1 MAEKE
6 ASERYEEA
14 SRQLEAFAKAPRP
27 IVFQFQPERF
37 EVVTGDRLQEWDRLM
52 RTRVGLQVE
61 AGGISCLPSIS
72 YCGPSFED
80 ACDCDCV

>member
-27 IVFQFQPERF
+27 VVFQFQPERF
-37 EVVTGDRLQEWDRLM
+37 ELVTGDRLQEWDRLM

-61 AGGISCLPSIS
+61 AGGFTSLPSIS
-72 YCGPSFED
+72 YCGPSPED
-80 ACDCDCV
+80 ACDCDSV